1 MTISRSMHVVENGII
16 SFFYGWIYYGGRTNM
31 VCIVLDRESEIGGKE
46 DLNIII
52 R

>member
-1 MTISRSMHVVENGII
+1 MTISRSIDVVASGII
-16 SFFYGWIYYGGRTNM
+16 SFFCGWIYFGGRTNM

-46 DLNIII
+46 GLSIII